1 MFLSHGINGRNTIL
15 NFLLLLD
22 CKKAH
27 FLHIYYFRG
36 QQGAF
41 ICAEE
46 PELEHISTMV
56 KVGESITSIQAD
68 ANTGLCNGY
77 PKGGFM
83 VVQIVFSHCYFEKSF
98 HLFTLY

>member
-1 MFLSHGINGRNTIL
+1 MFLSHGINGRNNIL

-22 CKKAH
+22 CRSS

-41 ICAEE
+41 IGAEE

-56 KVGESITSIQAD
+56 KVGESITSIQAE
-68 ANTGLCNGY
+68 ANTGMCNGY
-77 PKGGFM
+77 PKEGFM
-83 VVQIVFSHCYFEKSF
+83 VVQIVFLSL
-98 HLFTLY
+98 LF